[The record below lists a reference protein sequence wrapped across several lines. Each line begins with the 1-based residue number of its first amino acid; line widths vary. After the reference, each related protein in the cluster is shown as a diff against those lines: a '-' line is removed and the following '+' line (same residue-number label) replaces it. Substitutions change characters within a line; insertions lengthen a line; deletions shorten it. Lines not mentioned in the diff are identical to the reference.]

1 MKDAMPTRV
10 AVAAIVPVA
19 STTLTNSVVA
29 AVLWGLFASPQGCG
43 AYSGARPGG

>member
-10 AVAAIVPVA
+10 AVAAIVP
-19 STTLTNSVVA
+19 VVA